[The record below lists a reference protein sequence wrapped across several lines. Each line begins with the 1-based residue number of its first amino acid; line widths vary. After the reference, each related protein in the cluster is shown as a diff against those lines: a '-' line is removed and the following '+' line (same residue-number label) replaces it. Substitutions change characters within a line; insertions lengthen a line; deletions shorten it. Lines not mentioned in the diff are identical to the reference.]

1 MKSMPS
7 LVRCAG
13 FALVMLVLMVASCSP
28 EKQGPE
34 PVANGTGEISGP
46 EVPGEGP
53 SGTEVGPVEGD
64 AASGGGAAGEVKP
77 VEVEVKP
84 DTGQPEEPQPAP
96 GNGGSAAAGEP
107 GGEAPVPSGT
117 GAEVKEPEAPVKPDA
132 GVAAEVVPAKVELP
146 AQGSEAWA
154 ELVKNSDFS
163 VLMALLEAKAAES
176 RELPQRMAVVGAQVG
191 MASGAGHTTT
201 PELLSALDGLERLK
215 LVPEVDGQW
224 LKLQQT
230 QAMALSGNTRESLKA
245 VEEAR
250 RNIMKLMP
258 PEMAPMWFTHADKS
272 QKDENG
278 DYQVRRTARGEVNDV
293 FRPDETIHVA
303 QRFRYLT
310 GTEQPATGKYYYRIR
325 VSAELLDEEGKK
337 VENFK
342 WEATDSDIARGLP
355 PDQWETARQGYRL
368 PNDIK
373 AERDYVLRI
382 TVTDLLDVANEKVT
396 GEITVKVRN
405 R

>member
-7 LVRCAG
+7 LVRCTG
-13 FALVMLVLMVASCSP
+13 GALVALVLMVASCSP

-34 PVANGTGEISGP
+34 PVANGTGVVSEAGETGAGP
-46 EVPGEGP
+46 AEA
-53 SGTEVGPVEGD
+53 EVGPAGGD
-64 AASGGGAAGEVKP
+64 AASGGGATGEEKP

-84 DTGQPEEPQPAP
+84 DTGQPEVP
-96 GNGGSAAAGEP
+96 GPDSGQGGSSVAGEP
-107 GGEAPVPSGT
+107 GGVAPGT
-117 GAEVKEPEAPVKPDA
+117 EGTKPEVKEPETPVKPEA
-132 GVAAEVVPAKVELP
+132 EAAVAVPAKVELP

-176 RELPQRMAVVGAQVG
+176 REISQRMAVVGAQVG
-191 MASGAGHTTT
+191 RASGAGHTTT
-201 PELLSALDGLERLK
+201 PELLSALDGLELLK

-224 LKLQQT
+224 LKLQQA

-310 GTEQPATGKYYYRIR
+310 GTEQPATGRYYYRIR
-325 VSAELLDEEGKK
+325 VSAELLDEDGKK

-342 WEATDSDIARGLP
+342 WETTDSDIERGLP

-382 TVTDLLDVANEKVT
+382 TVTDLLDVANERVT